1 MQGFLI
7 FSAELAQYMRMARRR
22 RRRPSF
28 SGVVRVLMMM
38 VGKYSEGT
46 DH

>member
-1 MQGFLI
+1 MKQSLKMSGLVGV
-7 FSAELAQYMRMARRR
+7 EGRG
-22 RRRPSF
+22 PSF
-28 SGVVRVLMMM
+28 SGVVGVLMMM